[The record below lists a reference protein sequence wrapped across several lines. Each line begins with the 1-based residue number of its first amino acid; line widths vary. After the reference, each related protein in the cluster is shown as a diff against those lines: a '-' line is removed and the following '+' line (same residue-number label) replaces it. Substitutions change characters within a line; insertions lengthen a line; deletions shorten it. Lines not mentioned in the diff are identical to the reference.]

1 MKISNEYLLSLKL
14 KHSKCE
20 YLNVSNYMQEY
31 LTSNELYT
39 SEKKLLFAMRTKTVN
54 VKTNYKHSY
63 INNMLCRLC
72 EKPDEDECEEHLLVC
87 NELITDHKLR
97 IDISKIRYNDIYG
110 TFSQQKT
117 AINLW
122 KKVWNMWTRKL
133 ESLSPVGT
141 PGAPCH

>member
-1 MKISNEYLLSLKL
+1 
-14 KHSKCE
+14 
-20 YLNVSNYMQEY
+20 
-31 LTSNELYT
+31 
-39 SEKKLLFAMRTKTVN
+39 MRTKTVN

-110 TFSQQKT
+110 TFSQQKSHQIMEKSMEYVDT
-117 AINLW
+117 EIRMF
-122 KKVWNMWTRKL
+122 VSSRDTRSTL
-133 ESLSPVGT
+133 SLT
-141 PGAPCH
+141 